1 MSSLELIYMSK
12 FVAFIIF
19 AFLFAFTCI
28 RNLNLIQMAAC
39 TKLDD
44 LNENR
49 IDWKVQVRCCR
60 KWQVPA
66 HGNFSESL
74 ELLLVDKFGTRIQ
87 ASVKGY
93 IIDRFM
99 DLIIEGGLYLI
110 EQFSVVDRPKIFPV
124 AVLPFKISFHKN
136 TYVGPTVST
145 RFPKMVFSFRSFS
158 DIKSGSSKYEAP
170 LKTKLECVL
179 WDPYCHQVQNLIE
192 RLKNRCGGEIG
203 VSNTFYAIKVVVDQ
217 QVEEIVEYISKL
229 NGKFYRMA
237 IRPALLYG
245 TECWAAKQ
253 CHVQKMN
260 VAEMCM
266 LRWMCGHKKKDRLRN
281 EVIREKVRVALPDN
295 ESAKIYSG
303 SQLSNSY
310 VLSVRDELGSAS
322 CVFMTLEELKSSDIA
337 VNVWVTCSISDVLFE
352 KDWCYTSCLKCRRKV
367 SEKEGHF
374 LCEKCGNYV
383 VGNARF
389 KIHIKVVDGKSS
401 ANFLLWDD
409 IAIILIGTSASNV
422 CERLGN
428 TNLVGSSKDVCWLKQ
443 PYEVDNLI
451 GRELLFK
458 VGIDVRHLE
467 NRDNV
472 YVVERIYEDAV
483 LIKEH
488 KLTDHKVLDFQSR
501 PYKDIVQDNDWDP
514 EPSDFDHEFK
524 SPEHVLGKRTEV
536 SSGEDI
542 LNECEGSSSSKRRVV
557 KEEDNDD

>member
-1 MSSLELIYMSK
+1 
-12 FVAFIIF
+12 
-19 AFLFAFTCI
+19 
-28 RNLNLIQMAAC
+28 MAAYA
-39 TKLDD
+39 KLDD
-44 LNENR
+44 LNKNR
-49 IDWKVQVRCCR
+49 IDWKIQVRCCR

-87 ASVKGY
+87 ASVKGH
-93 IIDRFM
+93 IIDRFV

-110 EQFSVVDRPKIFPV
+110 EQFSVVDRPKNFPV
-124 AVLPFKISFHKN
+124 AVHPFKISFHKN

-158 DIKSGSSKYEAP
+158 DIKSGSSKDEAP
-170 LKTKLECVL
+170 LFDIIGTIVDFNDSRMKEDVAVKGNRNIHLLLEDLEKTKLQCVL
-179 WDPYCHQVQNLIE
+179 WDPYCHQL
-192 RLKNRCGGEIG
+192 CEIG
-203 VSNTFYAIKVVVDQ
+203 VSNTFYAIKVVADQ
-217 QVEEIVEYISKL
+217 QLDEIVEYISKL
-229 NGKFYRMA
+229 
-237 IRPALLYG
+237 
-245 TECWAAKQ
+245 
-253 CHVQKMN
+253 
-260 VAEMCM
+260 
-266 LRWMCGHKKKDRLRN
+266 
-281 EVIREKVRVALPDN
+281 PDN
-295 ESAKIYSG
+295 ESAKTYSG
-303 SQLSNSY
+303 RQLSNSSF
-310 VLSVRDELGSAS
+310 LNVRDELESAS
-322 CVFMTLEELKSSDIA
+322 CVFMTLAELKSYDIA
-337 VNVWVTCSISDVLFE
+337 VKVWVTCSISDVLFE

-367 SEKEGHF
+367 SENEGQF
-374 LCEKCGNYV
+374 FCEKCGNYV

-389 KIHIKVVDGKSS
+389 KIHIKVVDGNSS
-401 ANFLLWDD
+401 AIFFLWDD
-409 IAIILIGTSASNV
+409 IARMLIGTSASNI
-422 CERLGN
+422 CERLALESAAEN
-428 TNLVGSSKDVCWLKQ
+428 TDLVASSKDVCRLEQ

-451 GRELLFK
+451 GREFLFK

-472 YVVERIYEDAV
+472 YVVERVCEDAV

-557 KEEDNDD
+557 KEESMMVKKSSC

>member
-229 NGKFYRMA
+229 
-237 IRPALLYG
+237 PD
-245 TECWAAKQ
+245 
-253 CHVQKMN
+253 
-260 VAEMCM
+260 
-266 LRWMCGHKKKDRLRN
+266 RW
-281 EVIREKVRVALPDN
+281 LPDN